1 MESLKSERLVR
12 KLSSPQLPSPM
23 IWSLGVERR
32 DRGGSCL
39 LQLGGPTERAASSP
53 LKKECSVMWYSQSS
67 ESSSHLAVW
76 AVRVRKLSTG
86 DEDWLFTICSHHF
99 PDTFSAIS
107 FSALFSWETD
117 TYRWHLQGPCPLR
130 IRPIG
135 AFCRILEGRKG
146 EGRCFRLPILAPSHP
161 KFYLHL
167 HPTPGCLLLLD
178 TNPFPRPQF
187 SLVMPSPSFIPRSGN
202 NL

>member
-1 MESLKSERLVR
+1 MRAGTEGGLVCLSRVVPLREQHPRLWRRNV
-12 KLSSPQLPSPM
+12 QLC
-23 IWSLGVERR
+23 E
-32 DRGGSCL
+32 
-39 LQLGGPTERAASSP
+39 
-53 LKKECSVMWYSQSS
+53 YSQSS
-67 ESSSHLAVW
+67 ESLSHLAVW

-86 DEDWLFTICSHHF
+86 DENWLFTICSHHF

-146 EGRCFRLPILAPSHP
+146 EGRCFRVPILAPSHP

-187 SLVMPSPSFIPRSGN
+187 SLVMPSPSSIPQSGN
-202 NL
+202 NLPSDMPCWFPQP